1 MATIISIHTRHDA
14 NLSISVNGRIV
25 LILELERL
33 FQIRYFRSSSDK
45 DEFRKQWCEA
55 VAKAQSITNIHE
67 FDYAITNWVIP
78 SELTILREIITAKQ
92 WVKCDHHYAHAAL
105 GFYDADFINPII
117 LSFDGG
123 GNDGI
128 FNIYNVLNDKLNLAS
143 RVQMNLGSSYRAL
156 ATLMPELTHHI
167 PQPIGG
173 VLALSGKLMGYS
185 ALGTVIEQWI
195 KPLEEYFRHFQS
207 SIQAFYSLSNAIG
220 IDLEI
225 GMELDNDTARNLA
238 ATMQVAI
245 ENVVIAELEK
255 EVMPDTDGIIL
266 VGGCALNVIM
276 NTKIRKH
283 FGIPVHVPSAPSD
296 CGISAG
302 SIWACF
308 PPKEKHNLTYMGL
321 PYENDRPE
329 ILLSGRKYTM
339 SDIADLLVDQDAIVG
354 VMRGNSEFG
363 PRALG
368 NRSIICYPNKIEKKD
383 IVNFEIKER
392 EWFRPLAPIVPY
404 DKQEFFFDEKIQS
417 PYMSFALKFSNRV
430 SGKFASVEHLDG
442 TARLQTVTPNQNK
455 WIYNLLEEIEKK
467 TGYPIVM
474 NTSFNIK
481 GKPLINRISDAYD
494 VFLKTKLTHLIIGDL
509 LFTR

>member
-1 MATIISIHTRHDA
+1 MD
-14 NLSISVNGRIV
+14 
-25 LILELERL
+25 
-33 FQIRYFRSSSDK
+33 
-45 DEFRKQWCEA
+45 
-55 VAKAQSITNIHE
+55 
-67 FDYAITNWVIP
+67 
-78 SELTILREIITAKQ
+78 
-92 WVKCDHHYAHAAL
+92 
-105 GFYDADFINPII
+105 
-117 LSFDGG
+117 
-123 GNDGI
+123 
-128 FNIYNVLNDKLNLAS
+128 
-143 RVQMNLGSSYRAL
+143 
-156 ATLMPELTHHI
+156 
-167 PQPIGG
+167 
-173 VLALSGKLMGYS
+173 
-185 ALGTVIEQWI
+185 
-195 KPLEEYFRHFQS
+195 
-207 SIQAFYSLSNAIG
+207 
-220 IDLEI
+220 
-225 GMELDNDTARNLA
+225 
-238 ATMQVAI
+238 
-245 ENVVIAELEK
+245 
-255 EVMPDTDGIIL
+255 
-266 VGGCALNVIM
+266 ALNVIM